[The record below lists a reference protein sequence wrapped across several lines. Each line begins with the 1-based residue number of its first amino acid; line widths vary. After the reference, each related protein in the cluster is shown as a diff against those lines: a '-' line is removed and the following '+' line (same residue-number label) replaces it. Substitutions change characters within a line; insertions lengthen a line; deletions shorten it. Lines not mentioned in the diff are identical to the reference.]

1 MYGESNMETYN
12 TICKTDSQ
20 REFAVQLRK
29 LKQGLCINLEG
40 WDGEGGESGVQE
52 GGDTCIPMA
61 DSCCGLTENNNILY
75 SNYPSFKK

>member
-20 REFAVQLRK
+20 REFAVWLRK

-40 WDGEGGESGVQE
+40 REMGGTFKREGMYIYLWLIHVEV
-52 GGDTCIPMA
+52 
-61 DSCCGLTENNNILY
+61 
-75 SNYPSFKK
+75 